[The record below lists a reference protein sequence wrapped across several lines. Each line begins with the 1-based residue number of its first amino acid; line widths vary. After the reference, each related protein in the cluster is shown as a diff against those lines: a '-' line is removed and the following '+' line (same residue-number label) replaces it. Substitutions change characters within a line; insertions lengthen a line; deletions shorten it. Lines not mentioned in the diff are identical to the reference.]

1 MYYKIINERQVFSAC
16 HTIQT
21 EEGLWISNPT
31 EEQIAAA
38 GWLPYVPPE
47 VIPEPATEPD
57 LYEVMEAVKRM
68 LATDTSALSDE
79 DALAVAALFPTWAS
93 VSDGI
98 QVRAGERYWYDGKLY
113 KVVQAHTTQPDWTPD
128 VVPALFTVVSIEEF
142 PEFVQPTGT
151 SDAYNT
157 GDKVTFDGKHYECL
171 IDNCVWSPE
180 TYPAAWKEV

>member
-21 EEGLWISNPT
+21 SEGIWISNPT

-38 GWLPYVPPE
+38 GCLPYVPPE

-79 DALAVAALFPTWAS
+79 DALAVAAYKSSWSALS
-93 VSDGI
+93 RKI
-98 QVRAGERYWYDGKLY
+98 QAM
-113 KVVQAHTTQPDWTPD
+113 P
-128 VVPALFTVVSIEEF
+128 
-142 PEFVQPTGT
+142 
-151 SDAYNT
+151 
-157 GDKVTFDGKHYECL
+157 
-171 IDNCVWSPE
+171 
-180 TYPAAWKEV
+180 